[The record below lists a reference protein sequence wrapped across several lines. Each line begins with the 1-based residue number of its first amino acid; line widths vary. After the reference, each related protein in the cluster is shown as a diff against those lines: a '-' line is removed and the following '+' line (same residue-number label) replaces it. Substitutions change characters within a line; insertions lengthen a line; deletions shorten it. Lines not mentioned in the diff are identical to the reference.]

1 MKYDLIAKMEQLGP
15 AQFFYT
21 LSCANKRWEENLATI
36 LSKAKPDVTV
46 MHYLEEIAGSENFLE
61 VEGKEKTFNNI
72 EDYQDEDEVDELDA
86 AIPVYTLNATD
97 AELTGERKND
107 YFVHEKVIKAQY
119 DKLTENEK
127 CTLHILCRRKYL
139 DDYIQEQSGMSSSKL
154 QSENVLD
161 ITRIFNRR
169 VSSFRKNILMA
180 EQSPMAVQYY
190 HDRVEF
196 QARGHP
202 HIHGLAWS
210 KMDKLETSITG
221 LKLAFQKL
229 KQQQKLG
236 SEDVQALRLFI
247 DSSVSCSRD
256 QEEMMRQFALSAE
269 DAQVVIDRVSQVNV
283 HHHTKTCRKNGTECR
298 FDIPRYPSKCTIV
311 AQGMPEHVKNTEKET
326 VTGISYVQKRVKTV
340 MKELEIDRD
349 ERRRNDAAA
358 EIDIDLPTLL
368 EKCLPIVRIS
378 DDANIITVNADEDSR
393 YNFKTL
399 HVIEAGE
406 QNQDSDILIS
416 PHLLTRE
423 KLRSLVYHYCLT
435 VCDYGTKVILK
446 RNVPDIFVNNYNP
459 HWMLAWN
466 GNMDLPDLS
475 GLLLDY
481 NVHD

>member
-1 MKYDLIAKMEQLGP
+1 
-15 AQFFYT
+15 
-21 LSCANKRWEENLATI
+21 
-36 LSKAKPDVTV
+36 
-46 MHYLEEIAGSENFLE
+46 
-61 VEGKEKTFNNI
+61 
-72 EDYQDEDEVDELDA
+72 
-86 AIPVYTLNATD
+86 
-97 AELTGERKND
+97 
-107 YFVHEKVIKAQY
+107 
-119 DKLTENEK
+119 
-127 CTLHILCRRKYL
+127 
-139 DDYIQEQSGMSSSKL
+139 
-154 QSENVLD
+154 
-161 ITRIFNRR
+161 
-169 VSSFRKNILMA
+169 
-180 EQSPMAVQYY
+180 MAVQYY

-229 KQQQKLG
+229 KQQQNLG

-256 QEEMMRQFALSAE
+256 QEEMMRQFTLSAE
-269 DAQVVIDRVSQVNV
+269 DVQVVIDRVSQVNV

-298 FDIPRYPSKCTIV
+298 FDIPRFPSKYTIV
-311 AQGMPEHVKNTEKET
+311 AQGMPEHVKNTEKEA

-340 MKELEIDRD
+340 MKELELDRD

-368 EKCLPIVRIS
+368 ERCFPLIRIS
-378 DDANIITVNADEDSR
+378 DNTNIITISADENSQ

-416 PHLLTRE
+416 THLLTRE

-466 GNMDLPDLS
+466 GNMDLQIC
-475 GLLLDY
+475 LDY
-481 NVHD
+481 FSIITYMTDYVCKPETKTTELLKEVKKTKEKEKVSTRDLMYSLAQAYLTSREMGECEAYYKLDTNLHYKQSNIKAIFVGSGFPNNRSKFLRKCKTESDDSRGFTVDGHEGKFMETQTIHEKVQLET